1 MIDIFDRGEFMDIRN
16 LISFVHVAEMNSF
29 TKAADF
35 LGYSQ
40 STVSFQI
47 KQLETEFGCQL
58 FERINHTVTLTQKGR
73 ELLEYAHKINKLTDE
88 VKENM
93 TNENAISGSL
103 HIATADS
110 LCAPLI
116 KGHFSSFCEKHPA
129 ISIKLT
135 CAGTDEMFRMLD
147 CNEAD
152 AIITLDSHIYNTDY
166 IVAKEEKVAV
176 HFVASP
182 ALIKNPEKIK
192 KISDLLSYPFI
203 LTEKNMSYRRLL
215 DVQLARMYCEIK
227 PVLEIG
233 SAEVIAE
240 IVAQGTAVSLLPDYI
255 VREKVEKGEL
265 IILNV
270 EDIEIEIWKQLLYHR
285 RKWVSKQLSLFVEH
299 FCNFSQKNTA

>member
-93 TNENAISGSL
+93 TNENSVSGSL

>member
-1 MIDIFDRGEFMDIRN
+1 MIDIFDRGEFMYIRN

-110 LCAPLI
+110 LCAPLM

>member
-93 TNENAISGSL
+93 TNENAVSGSL

>member
-93 TNENAISGSL
+93 TNENAVNGSL